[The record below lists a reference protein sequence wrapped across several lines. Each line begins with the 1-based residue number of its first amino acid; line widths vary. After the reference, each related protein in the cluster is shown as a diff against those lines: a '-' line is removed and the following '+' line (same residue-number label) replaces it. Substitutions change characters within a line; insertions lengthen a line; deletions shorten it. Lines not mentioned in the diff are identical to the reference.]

1 MDLTSPGRVLGNRY
15 RLIEPLARGG
25 MATVWVADDPLLSRR
40 VAVKILRA
48 DLAEDDATRARFRN
62 EAIAAAR
69 LNHPN
74 IVATFDTGDDDG
86 TAYIVMELVEGT
98 NLRHLLDERGTFPTA
113 DVVRIGREIAD
124 ALDAAHEAGLV
135 HRDVKPAN
143 VLVPP
148 TGAVKVTDFGIAKA
162 TGADELTRTGTVM
175 GTAKYLAPEQVNGRS
190 ADART
195 DVYALGLLLYEM
207 CCGHPPFGGETDVAT
222 AMARLTTSPPSI
234 RAERPDVPPALD
246 DLVHRCLAR
255 DPAKRFASA
264 AAVRHALDIVGGTVA
279 PRHRPAAAA
288 TPPAAPRPPTSA
300 STAPVAAASPAPRRK
315 RRGSWLWVL
324 LVVIVA
330 AAAGVGA
337 YLFVRDQTS
346 SGGSGSGTNGAS
358 TGAPPASQA
367 SATVTAFD
375 PPPGDGSENP
385 TAVGNVVDGNL
396 DTVWQTEGYDNFAE
410 KPGVGLRF
418 ALDGTFALSSVKV
431 VTTQAG
437 WSGRI
442 YVSKAN
448 GATLTTLAD
457 WGNPVATGSDV
468 NSTYV
473 FVVDPSQASQSVLV
487 WFTALPPAAPGQ
499 RQSLAV
505 SEVELA

>member
-1 MDLTSPGRVLGNRY
+1 
-15 RLIEPLARGG
+15 
-25 MATVWVADDPLLSRR
+25 
-40 VAVKILRA
+40 
-48 DLAEDDATRARFRN
+48 
-62 EAIAAAR
+62 
-69 LNHPN
+69 
-74 IVATFDTGDDDG
+74 
-86 TAYIVMELVEGT
+86 
-98 NLRHLLDERGTFPTA
+98 
-113 DVVRIGREIAD
+113 
-124 ALDAAHEAGLV
+124 
-135 HRDVKPAN
+135 
-143 VLVPP
+143 
-148 TGAVKVTDFGIAKA
+148 
-162 TGADELTRTGTVM
+162 
-175 GTAKYLAPEQVNGRS
+175 
-190 ADART
+190 
-195 DVYALGLLLYEM
+195 
-207 CCGHPPFGGETDVAT
+207 FGGETDVAT

-367 SATVTAFD
+367 SATVTDFD
-375 PPPGDGSENP
+375 PYDPDTPKTENP
-385 TAVGNVVDGNL
+385 EAVGNVVDGNL
-396 DTVWQTEGYDNFAE
+396 TTVWQTSQYVNFAE

-418 ALDGTFALSSVKV
+418 DLDGTYALKSVKV
-431 VTTQAG
+431 IASQAG
-437 WSGRI
+437 WSGSI
-442 YVSKAN
+442 YVSTKD
-448 GATLTTLAD
+448 GTSLTTLGD
-457 WGNPVATGSDV
+457 WGEAVATGSDV
-468 NSTYV
+468 AATHQFTV
-473 FVVDPSQASQSVLV
+473 EPSRSARSVLV
-487 WFTALPPAAPGQ
+487 WFTKLPNTADG
-499 RQSLAV
+499 QSLAV